1 MRHIKGYFLFVCN
14 FLKKYIIF
22 LFAFFVLAINYSLA
36 FDNVVWGD
44 EAFSGNVI
52 RNTNLFGI
60 YERIFHWDSHPPLYY
75 YWLRLC
81 SDLFGY
87 NVPVYHLASL
97 IPFSICI
104 LLILFPIRKKIGTIP
119 AAFAIVICGLSAPC
133 VEYNLEIRMYALLF
147 MEVLICAYCSYRIIS
162 NGTKKGFWIGL
173 VLASVAAAYTHYF
186 GLVTTGILLFVTGFW
201 YFICHKG
208 KTWLYGC
215 LSIFVYILL
224 YAPWLLV
231 FFKQASSVIGSWWLK
246 DIAPLNTLTT
256 MIFCGN
262 NMKRILIPVV
272 VLLSL
277 IIIIYESNIIS
288 LKLNKSEKAIS
299 WHFTKPSVQFW
310 SKELHGIFVFWLVI
324 TLTVIFTYIA
334 SILINPL
341 TVARYMYP
349 LIPLVLFILMLC
361 IRRLLAYGRVTWGK
375 ETFGEIKAEQ
385 QDDRISLVDTKSKG
399 WTRGIFILI
408 ALLFCI
414 MLFIGLFDFK
424 DYRSLSKTHNVETE
438 KVLTIIGEPNEDA
451 VFTSVGVKH
460 LAWTVLPFYFPDN
473 AYFDDMPNNLEEDA
487 NEIWAFLGFTAS
499 PELLQQMEDKGYYV
513 IEYQNL
519 WFGKYNCNMY
529 HFYK

>member
-1 MRHIKGYFLFVCN
+1 MRRTGNFFLSVYD
-14 FLKKYIIF
+14 FLRKYIIF
-22 LFAFFVLAINYSLA
+22 LFSFIVLVINYSLA

-52 RNTNLFGI
+52 QNTNLFGI
-60 YERIFHWDSHPPLYY
+60 YQRIFYWDSHPPLYY

-87 NVPVYHLASL
+87 NVPVYHVASL

-119 AAFAIVICGLSAPC
+119 AAFAILICGLSAPC

-147 MEVLICAYCSYRIIS
+147 MEVLICAYCSFRIIS
-162 NGTKKGFWIGL
+162 NDTKKRFWIGL
-173 VLASVAAAYTHYF
+173 TIVGVTAAYTHYF
-186 GLVTTGILLFVTGFW
+186 GLVTSGILLFVTGLW

-208 KTWLYGC
+208 KTWLYGFV
-215 LSIFVYILL
+215 SIFIYLLL
-224 YAPWLLV
+224 YVPWFLV
-231 FFKQASSVIGSWWLK
+231 LYKQASSVSGSWWLNE
-246 DIAPLNTLTT
+246 IAPLNTLTT

-262 NMKRILIPVV
+262 NMKQILIPVIV
-272 VLLSL
+272 FLSL
-277 IIIIYESNIIS
+277 FIFLYESNIVC

-299 WHFTKPSVQFW
+299 WHFTKPSIRCW
-310 SKELHGIFVFWLVI
+310 STELHSIFAFWVAI
-324 TLTVIFTYIA
+324 ILTVIFTYIA

-361 IRRLLAYGRVTWGK
+361 IRRLLAYGRVSWGK
-375 ETFGEIKAEQ
+375 ETFGEIKTEQ
-385 QDDRISLVDTKSKG
+385 QDDCISLVDTKSKG
-399 WTRGIFILI
+399 WTRGIYILVVI
-408 ALLFCI
+408 VFCI
-414 MLFIGLFDFK
+414 MLFIGFFDFK

-438 KVLTIIGEPNEDA
+438 KILTIIGEPEEKA
-451 VFTSVGVKH
+451 VFTSAGVKH
-460 LAWTVLPFYFPDN
+460 LAWTIFPFYFPDN
-473 AYFDDMPNNLEEDA
+473 AYFDKMPNDLEGDA
-487 NEIWAFLGFTAS
+487 NEIWAFLGFVAT
-499 PELLQQMEDKGYYV
+499 PELLQQMEDKGYLV

-519 WFGKYNCNMY
+519 WFGKYSCNIY